1 MVAAGAGSGGNLD
14 PARHCRDRRRG
25 SRTRERSACGGDG
38 GHRARR
44 RRECTNQAGDT
55 ALHVAAGRGLNTVV
69 QLLADRGAQLN
80 AKNKRGL
87 TPLAA
92 LMPGNVGPRR
102 RGAAIT
108 AAAIADDDDNDA
120 DQQQPSRAP
129 NFPETV
135 ALLKKLGATE

>member
-1 MVAAGAGSGGNLD
+1 MLEAVTAAIQLGADVN
-14 PARHCRDRRRG
+14 A
-25 SRTRERSACGGDG
+25 
-38 GHRARR
+38 
-44 RRECTNQAGDT
+44 TNQAGDT

-92 LMPGNVGPRR
+92 LMPGNAGPRR

-120 DQQQPSRAP
+120 DRQQPSRAP